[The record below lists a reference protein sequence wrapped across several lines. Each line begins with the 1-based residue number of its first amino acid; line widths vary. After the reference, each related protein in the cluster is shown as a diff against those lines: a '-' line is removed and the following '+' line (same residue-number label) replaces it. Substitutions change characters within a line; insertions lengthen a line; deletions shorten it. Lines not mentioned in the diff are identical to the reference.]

1 MTKDELRELLGI
13 SELITV
19 TREQIEQD
27 LDSVLDMI
35 EAGHS
40 PILITA
46 DGKPDLL
53 MFSWSDY
60 KRRFSLLYSPE
71 EFERIEEKLRQYKE
85 AE

>member
-1 MTKDELRELLGI
+1 MIWMMMPMRAIVMTKDELRELLGI

-40 PILITA
+40 PILITV

-53 MFSWSDY
+53 MVS
-60 KRRFSLLYSPE
+60 
-71 EFERIEEKLRQYKE
+71 RIC
-85 AE
+85 

>member
-40 PILITA
+40 PILITV

-53 MFSWSDY
+53 MVS
-60 KRRFSLLYSPE
+60 
-71 EFERIEEKLRQYKE
+71 RIC
-85 AE
+85 